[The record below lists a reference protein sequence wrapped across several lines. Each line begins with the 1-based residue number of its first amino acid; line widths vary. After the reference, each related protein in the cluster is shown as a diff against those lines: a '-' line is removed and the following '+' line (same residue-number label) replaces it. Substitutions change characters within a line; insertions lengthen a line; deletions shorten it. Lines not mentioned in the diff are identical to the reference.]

1 MRVCAQHLNILRL
14 RANVLAVIAAIG
26 FVAVIVL
33 TVIGI
38 RERGLAYHV
47 RRVRHRRRDLV

>member
-1 MRVCAQHLNILRL
+1 MRVCSNHLNILRW
-14 RANVLAVIAAIG
+14 RAIVLAAIAAIG

-38 RERGLAYHV
+38 RETGLTYHV